1 MSLYIKQTNIY
12 TNGGFC
18 CPPPPMMMGGPCC
31 GYGMGSIWSKDA
43 TYGALTGIAA
53 GIIIGSP
60 KIRHAIGSAATAVW
74 NGVLKPVGKFIW
86 NGVLKPV
93 GKFIWNG
100 VLKPVGKFI
109 GNVFSG
115 LFKGIKSLF
124 TKKDKSQKAE

>member
-60 KIRHAIGSAATAVW
+60 KIRHAIGTAATAV
-74 NGVLKPVGKFIW
+74 
-86 NGVLKPV
+86 
-93 GKFIWNG
+93 WNG